1 MTLFESHRPGITKLL
16 VLVLLSVFL
25 MALDRAGSSWVKY
38 INSGI
43 GNLTTG
49 IARIAHAPANWGE
62 NLSLFL
68 ESKSEQ
74 VKRTRELEEENLLL
88 KGQMQQFFDL
98 QQQLNEL
105 KKLLHGQST
114 EVPNV
119 LLARLIALS
128 DSAEQRTFTINRGVR
143 DGVKPGQPVIDGQ
156 GIVGQILSSSLTG
169 AIVLEVDSRRHALS
183 VAIGDTGYVGIIK
196 GTDARD
202 TLTMSRIPERFN
214 VKVGDLLTTSGL
226 DGVFPQGYPVARVT
240 QVQDERSQAFV
251 NITAKPVADLDHISN
266 VLVLTNPPDAPPPP
280 STASEQASVVTLPSP
295 RLIDSTQGDS
305 KQEATPQA
313 PNLLPPSFR
322 APPPPETQTKQ
333 GKAHAQ

>member
-25 MALDRAGSSWVKY
+25 MALDRAGSSWVKQL
-38 INSGI
+38 NSGI
-43 GNLTTG
+43 GSLTDG
-49 IARIAHAPANWGE
+49 IARIVHAPAVWGA

-68 ESKSEQ
+68 ESKTEQ
-74 VKRTRELEEENLLL
+74 VKRIRALEEENLLL

-98 QQQLNEL
+98 QKQLNEL
-105 KKLLHGQST
+105 RKLLHGQST

-119 LLARLIALS
+119 LLARLIAVN
-128 DSAEQRTFTINRGVR
+128 DNPEQRTFTINRGIR

-156 GIVGQILSSSLTG
+156 GIVGQILRSSLTG
-169 AIVLEVDSRRHALS
+169 AVVLKIDSRHYALS
-183 VAIGDTGYVGIIK
+183 VAIGDTGFVGIVK
-196 GTDARD
+196 GTDTRD

-251 NITAKPVADLDHISN
+251 NITARPVADLDRISQ
-266 VLVLTNPPDAPPPP
+266 VLVLTDPPDAPPPP
-280 STASEQASVVTLPSP
+280 DSKAEQASVVSLPSQ
-295 RLIDSTQGDS
+295 RLIESTQDI
-305 KQEATPQA
+305 A
-313 PNLLPPSFR
+313 PRAPDFLAPSFS
-322 APPPPETQTKQ
+322 APPATQSQPGQEKP
-333 GKAHAQ
+333 HAQ